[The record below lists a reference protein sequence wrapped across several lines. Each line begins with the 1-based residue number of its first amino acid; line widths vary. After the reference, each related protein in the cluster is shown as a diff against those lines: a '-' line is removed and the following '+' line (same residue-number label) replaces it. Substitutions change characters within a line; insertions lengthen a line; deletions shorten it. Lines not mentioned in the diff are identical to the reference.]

1 MGREGVI
8 IMLKALEGQD
18 VSEVG
23 DSTPMVLVDS
33 TNVDQMSD
41 WH

>member
-23 DSTPMVLVDS
+23 DSTPMALVDAE
-33 TNVDQMSD
+33 NVAQMSD
-41 WH
+41 WK